1 MTEVNKRT
9 NIREEMLVRNN
20 GGLEK
25 GKTRGK
31 GGKEITDHYDEVD
44 VLTDERKRKQ
54 LINAF

>member
-1 MTEVNKRT
+1 VENMTEVNKRS

-31 GGKEITDHYDEVD
+31 GGKEIIDHYDEVD
-44 VLTDERKRKQ
+44 VLTDETKRK
-54 LINAF
+54 